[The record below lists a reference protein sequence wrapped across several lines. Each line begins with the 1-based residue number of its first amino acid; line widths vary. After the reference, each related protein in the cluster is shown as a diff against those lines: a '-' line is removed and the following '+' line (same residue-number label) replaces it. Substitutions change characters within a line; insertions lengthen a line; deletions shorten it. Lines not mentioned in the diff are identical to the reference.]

1 MAWAQQDS
9 SRPGTPRAESAG
21 SRPSTPGT
29 PPLTPTG
36 QRLKDL
42 TAEEDQLG
50 AVPSRPAMNTQM
62 TPHQGRAANLFLENM
77 NAADPSGR
85 MRKRGEFFQTYRLEG
100 GEVKANQP
108 IHYERGGAV
117 DKPPKGSFPPD
128 TFMVIHSHPP
138 DYASNRPSSDDYFEA
153 WKTKTNHGVEKEM
166 LFDVKAGK
174 FREYEGSLPLQFR
187 TAHRGDSP
195 VPGRSRSSS
204 VSSSSSESSVSSSS
218 SSSSSS
224 E

>member
-1 MAWAQQDS
+1 MAWTHQGS
-9 SRPGTPRAESAG
+9 GRPGTPVADPVG

-42 TAEEDQLG
+42 TADPDQLSV
-50 AVPSRPAMNTQM
+50 VPSRATQHTQM

-77 NAADPSGR
+77 DTADPTGR

-108 IHYERGGAV
+108 IHYEQGGAV

-166 LFDVKAGK
+166 LYDVKAGK
-174 FREYEGSLPLQFR
+174 FREFEGAFPPQFQ
-187 TAHRGDSP
+187 TAHRPDSP
-195 VPGRSRSSS
+195 SPGRARSSS
-204 VSSSSSESSVSSSS
+204 VSSSSSESSSSSS
-218 SSSSSS
+218 DSG